1 MVGGYMLDNV
11 LDKTNEIIGIEKFD
25 TTNISVDTDYKS
37 SDNATLKNIVMSMTW
52 VIKDDN
58 KIYPRLFLEETS
70 IKDW

>member
-37 SDNATLKNIVMSMTW
+37 PDNSTLKNIVMSMTW

-58 KIYPRLFLEETS
+58 KIYPRLFLEEAS

>member
-58 KIYPRLFLEETS
+58 KIYPRLFLEEAS

>member
-37 SDNATLKNIVMSMTW
+37 PDNATLINIVMSMTW

-58 KIYPRLFLEETS
+58 KIYPRLFLEEAS